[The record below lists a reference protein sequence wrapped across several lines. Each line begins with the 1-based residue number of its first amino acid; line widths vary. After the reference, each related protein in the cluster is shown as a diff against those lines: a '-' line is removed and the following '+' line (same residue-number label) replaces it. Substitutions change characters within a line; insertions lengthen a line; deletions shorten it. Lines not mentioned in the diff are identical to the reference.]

1 MRRVLLLGGT
11 GDALQ
16 IARQLEARDVYSLA
30 GLGRVPEGL
39 ACEVRVGGF
48 GGVEGLARFIDSE
61 RITLVIDAT
70 HPYAAQMSA
79 NAAAA
84 CHEAGVPCWALRR
97 AGWTSQSG
105 DDWRMVDGWDGLID
119 AIRPFKRVLFTSGR
133 EPLAHL
139 DEIPV
144 HQYWIVR
151 CLDAHPGNER
161 ARIIDARGPF
171 DIDGERALFALNHI
185 DVLVTKNSGGAA
197 TQAKLDVAR
206 ELNVPVV
213 MMQRPTLP
221 DVDREFD
228 SPAQLLRALNE
239 EDWSGVK

>member
-1 MRRVLLLGGT
+1 MKRVLLLGGT

-16 IARQLEARDVYSLA
+16 IARQLAAHHVYSLA

-48 GGVEGLARFIDSE
+48 GGSEGLARYIESGG
-61 RITLVIDAT
+61 IALVIDAT

-84 CHEAGVPCWALRR
+84 CRATNMPCWALRR
-97 AGWTSQSG
+97 AGWTPQAG
-105 DDWRMVDGWDGLID
+105 DDWRMVDSWDGLVD
-119 AIRPFKRVLFTSGR
+119 AIRPFRRVLFTSGR

-139 DEIPV
+139 DEIPA

-151 CLDAHPGNER
+151 CLDAQPGNER

-171 DIDGERALFALNHI
+171 DIDGERALFALNRI
-185 DVLVTKNSGGAA
+185 DVLVTKNSGGSA

-206 ELNVPVV
+206 ELKVPVV
-213 MMQRPTLP
+213 MMRRPALP
-221 DVDREFD
+221 EVDREFD
-228 SPAQLLRALNE
+228 SPVQLLRALNE
-239 EDWSGVK
+239 EDWSGER